1 MVNAMGHN
9 VNNGEAACAV
19 MSARWAEQCCGGA
32 AERAVASQHLAQQ
45 SQRATSPQFEF
56 RYQ

>member
-32 AERAVASQHLAQQ
+32 AERALMSAH
-45 SQRATSPQFEF
+45 
-56 RYQ
+56 RYKL